1 VDAFDADVLI
11 YVAKNRAR
19 GTGVAG
25 LIDDSVG
32 QRIGS
37 VILLSE
43 VFGLPAERVSPAE
56 EQRLIEILAAID
68 LKDVDHETAQ
78 LAAAM
83 RGKYRLKTPDAL
95 HLATAVLWGAERF
108 HTTNRK
114 DFGQSIDE
122 IEIVFPA

>member
-1 VDAFDADVLI
+1 VDAFDADALI
-11 YVAKNRAR
+11 YVAKNRSR
-19 GTGVAG
+19 GTGIAR

-56 EQRLIEILAAID
+56 EQRLIEILAAIE
-68 LKDVDHETAQ
+68 LKDVDSETAQ

-108 HTTNRK
+108 HTNNRK
-114 DFGQSIDE
+114 DFEQRFDE
-122 IEIVFPA
+122 IEIVFL

>member
-19 GTGVAG
+19 GTGAAR
-25 LIDDSVG
+25 LIGDSVG

-37 VILLSE
+37 VILLGE
-43 VFGLPAERVSPAE
+43 VFGLPTERVSPAV
-56 EQRLIEILAAID
+56 EQRLIEILAAIE
-68 LKDVDHETAQ
+68 LKDVDSETAQ

-108 HTTNRK
+108 HTNNRK
-114 DFGQSIDE
+114 DFGQPIDE
-122 IEIVFPA
+122 IEIVLP